1 MTSRTPLV
9 LTLAV
14 AIVLT
19 AQLASADTGD
29 NIREGVRNPSGG
41 GAASNETQIIA
52 RTGKDTYGTRQS
64 NLGEGG
70 GAIYGCRSSLDASSA
85 TAIADPA
92 KSTPCVRVNNLRGG
106 KAFDLQTNTGRLIGV
121 MQAGQSLTT
130 PRPEVAPFITNA
142 TGIAVGLNADRL
154 DGLNAADIIAQAA
167 AAPGGGPG
175 GGGAGSCP
183 AGTQLTGGA
192 CIESAPRAAA
202 TYAAAAM
209 ACGQAGRRLAT
220 PDVLLHARTL
230 EGVNL
235 GGGEV
240 SNDVSADA
248 VGALGLSGVEQGY
261 VTVSDAGAISTN
273 GLGEAAPFRC
283 ITG

>member
-1 MTSRTPLV
+1 MTCRTPLV
-9 LTLAV
+9 LTLAA

-19 AQLASADTGD
+19 AQLAGADTGD

-41 GAASNETQIIA
+41 GAASKETQIIA

-64 NLGEGG
+64 NLGAGG

-85 TAIADPA
+85 AAIADPA

-121 MQAGQSLTT
+121 MQAGQNLTT
-130 PRPEVAPFITNA
+130 PKPEVAPFITNA
-142 TGIAVGLNADRL
+142 TGVAVGLNADRV

-167 AAPGGGPG
+167 AATGGG
-175 GGGAGSCP
+175 GGGAGACP

-192 CIESAPRAAA
+192 CIENAPRAAA
-202 TYAAAAM
+202 TYSAAAA
-209 ACGQAGRRLAT
+209 ACGQAGRRLAP

-235 GGGEV
+235 GGGEM
-240 SNDVSADA
+240 SNDISADA
-248 VGALGLSGVEQGY
+248 VGALGLSGVDQGY
-261 VTVSDAGAISTN
+261 VAVSDAGAISTN

>member
-167 AAPGGGPG
+167 AATGGGPG

>member
-1 MTSRTPLV
+1 MTCRTPLV
-9 LTLAV
+9 LTLAA

-19 AQLASADTGD
+19 AQFASADTGD

-64 NLGEGG
+64 NLGDGG

-121 MQAGQSLTT
+121 MQAGQRLTT

-142 TGIAVGLNADRL
+142 TGVAVGLNADRV

-167 AAPGGGPG
+167 AAAGGGS

-183 AGTQLTGGA
+183 AGAQLTGGA
-192 CIESAPRAAA
+192 CIETAPRAAA
-202 TYAAAAM
+202 TYANAAA
-209 ACGQAGRRLAT
+209 ACGQAGRRLAP
-220 PDVLLHARTL
+220 PDVLLHARRL
-230 EGVNL
+230 EGVDL
-235 GGGEV
+235 GGAEM
-240 SNDVSADA
+240 SNDISADA
-248 VGALGLSGVEQGY
+248 VGALGLSGVDQGY